1 MLRRPLPPQ
10 PFLPVPFNSAYIV
23 PVVLLFGSNMFMT
36 YAWYGHLKGRPGT
49 LLATIMT
56 SWGIAFFEYMLMVP
70 ANRIGNQVYSVVQ
83 LKTIQEIVSLTVFAG
98 FSAFYLGQPLRWNQ
112 YAAFG
117 LIVVAAFLMFHD
129 GGQNAAA
136 H

>member
-1 MLRRPLPPQ
+1 M
-10 PFLPVPFNSAYIV
+10 PFNSAYIV